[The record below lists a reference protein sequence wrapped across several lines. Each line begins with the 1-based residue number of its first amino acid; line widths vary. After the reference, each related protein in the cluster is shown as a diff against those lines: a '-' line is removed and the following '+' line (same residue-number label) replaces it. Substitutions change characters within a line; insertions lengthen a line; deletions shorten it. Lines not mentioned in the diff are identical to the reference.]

1 MRRDSSPGA
10 CTPSKIWI
18 SRTFMG
24 ANCMEQKNR
33 RIWWTLIVLVLAIIT
48 ISFGDSLRPIDTEDD
63 PFRIALSQLGILY
76 IVALIVERSLEVI
89 IKAWRQ
95 ADKSHYKE
103 RVRLAEDDDSKAEAQ
118 KELEKYR
125 TGTQKRALIVGF
137 ILGIFLSVFGIRFLG
152 AIFYFSDVSGW
163 SFQQGMFQFID
174 IILTAGLI
182 AGGSATIHELMA
194 LIDDFLK
201 SSRKRT

>member
-1 MRRDSSPGA
+1 
-10 CTPSKIWI
+10 
-18 SRTFMG
+18 
-24 ANCMEQKNR
+24 MEQKNR
-33 RIWWTLIVLVLAIIT
+33 RIWWTLIVLALAIFI
-48 ISFGDSLRPIDTEDD
+48 ISLRDSLRPIDTKDD
-63 PFRIALSQLGILY
+63 PFLIALSQLGILY

-103 RVRLAEDDDSKAEAQ
+103 RVRLAEDDSRAEAQ

-125 TGTQKRALIVGF
+125 TGTQKRALIVGL
-137 ILGIFLSVFGIRFLG
+137 ILGIFLSVSGIRFLG

-201 SSRKRT
+201 SSRKRTK